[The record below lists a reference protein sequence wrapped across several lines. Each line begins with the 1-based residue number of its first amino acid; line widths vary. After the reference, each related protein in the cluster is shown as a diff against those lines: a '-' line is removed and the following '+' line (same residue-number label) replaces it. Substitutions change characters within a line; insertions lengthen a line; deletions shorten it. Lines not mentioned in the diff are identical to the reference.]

1 MPLRVPALPRHHAG
15 PEALTRMQALPEMT
29 DSDAKIPWG
38 AQALWQQ
45 LVPLLPGLSI
55 EVVRS
60 SPSTNSALLERAR
73 IRPEDWPE
81 DRRDADHA
89 RVRRSVESAAFG
101 RREADLQPC
110 LLVAEHQ
117 SAGRGRQGRTWK
129 SAPGASL
136 TFSLGL
142 PLTLADWS
150 GLSLAVGVALCD
162 ALDPSAG
169 PAKALRLG
177 LKWPNDLWL
186 VDVGGAGR
194 KLGGILIES
203 VAVGTQRL
211 VIIGIGLNVLPFDAA
226 DLNSGFA
233 ALCELDAAVTAP
245 AVLARVARPLVQ
257 ALKRF
262 ERDGFGAF
270 AERFAQRDLLRGRV
284 VHTTRADLPQG
295 IGRGVSE
302 QGALLVETATGIVTV
317 ASGEVSVR
325 LDEPAPGPTPAQTP
339 TPAPAPTSS
348 PTP

>member
-1 MPLRVPALPRHHAG
+1 
-15 PEALTRMQALPEMT
+15 MT
-29 DSDAKIPWG
+29 DSDAKILWG

-60 SPSTNSALLERAR
+60 APSTNSALLERAR
-73 IRPEDWPE
+73 IRPEE
-81 DRRDADHA
+81 RRDAGNA
-89 RVRRSVESAAFG
+89 GVRRSVESAAFG

-169 PAKALRLG
+169 SANGLRLG

-194 KLGGILIES
+194 KLGGILIET
-203 VAVGTQRL
+203 VAVGMQRL
-211 VIIGIGLNVLPFDAA
+211 AIIGIGLNVLPFDAA

-233 ALCELDAAVTAP
+233 TLRELDATATAP
-245 AVLARVARPLVQ
+245 AALARVALPLVQ
-257 ALKRF
+257 ALKLF

-270 AERFAQRDLLRGRV
+270 AARFAQRDLLRGRV
-284 VHTTRADLPQG
+284 VHTTRPDVPQG
-295 IGRGVSE
+295 IGRGASE
-302 QGALLVETATGIVTV
+302 QGALLVETATGIVTI

-325 LDEPAPGPTPAQTP
+325 LDERAATP
-339 TPAPAPTSS
+339 TPAPTPRPTLAPAPTPAPARPSS
-348 PTP
+348 PTS